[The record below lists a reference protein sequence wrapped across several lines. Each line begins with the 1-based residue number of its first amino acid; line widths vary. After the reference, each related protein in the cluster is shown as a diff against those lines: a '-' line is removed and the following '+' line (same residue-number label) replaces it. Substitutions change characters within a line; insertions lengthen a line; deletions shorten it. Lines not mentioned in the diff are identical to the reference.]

1 MKNKI
6 FQLSLLAVFV
16 AATLSACSDSYE
28 YEPASLSTKNASIK
42 ADGKTSLTVVKP
54 SDKTFNILVQRIDS
68 TQAEEVKLESSNS
81 KFSVP
86 ATVSFAANEGT
97 KKVTVTYNVAGG
109 STESATIS
117 VAADQAYEYRTTSLV
132 YQVNRLNVVGTQSIT
147 YKSKLGGFTLTADA
161 YKLDDGTYFWPANKE
176 GFDYDVKFKVDNG
189 SVIIPGQRAIIHPK
203 YGDVYICGNAKGDA
217 ALTADGISGSGVAGT
232 MDATTHVASLKVYH
246 AVPGL
251 GAFGNMPDVLK
262 FN

>member
-1 MKNKI
+1 M
-6 FQLSLLAVFV
+6 SLLVAFA

-28 YEPASLSTKNASIK
+28 YEGASLSTKNAAIK
-42 ADGKTSLTVVKP
+42 ADGKTSLTVVNP
-54 SDKTFNILVQRIDS
+54 SENSIDS
-68 TQAEEVKLESSNS
+68 TQAGEVKLESSNS

-117 VAADQAYEYRTTSLV
+117 VAADQAYEYRVTSLV
-132 YQVNRLNVVGTQSIT
+132 YQVSRLNVVGVQNIT
-147 YKSKLGGFTLTADA
+147 YKSALGGFVLTTDA
-161 YKLDDGTYFWPANKE
+161 YKLADGTYFLPANKN
-176 GFDYDVKFKVDNG
+176 GFDYDVEFKVTNG
-189 SVIIPGQRAIIHPK
+189 SVIIPGQRAMIHPR
-203 YGDVYICGNAKGDA
+203 YGDIYICGNANGDA

-246 AVPGL
+246 AVPGT
-251 GAFGNMPDVLK
+251 GAFGNRADVLK

>member
-1 MKNKI
+1 M
-6 FQLSLLAVFV
+6 SLLVAFA

-28 YEPASLSTKNASIK
+28 YEGASLSTKNAAIK
-42 ADGKTSLTVVKP
+42 ADGKTSLTVVNP
-54 SDKTFNILVQRIDS
+54 SENSFDIVVQRIDS
-68 TQAEEVKLESSNS
+68 TQAGDVKLESSNS

-117 VAADQAYEYRTTSLV
+117 VAADQAYEYRVTSLV
-132 YQVNRLNVVGTQSIT
+132 YQVSRLNVVSVQNIT
-147 YKSKLGGFTLTADA
+147 YKSVLGGFVLTTDA
-161 YKLDDGTYFWPANKE
+161 YKLADGTYFLPANKN
-176 GFDYDVKFKVDNG
+176 GFDYDVEFKVDNG
-189 SVIIPGQRAIIHPK
+189 SVIIPGQRAMIHPR
-203 YGDVYICGNAKGDA
+203 YGDIYICGNANGDA

-246 AVPGL
+246 AVPGT
-251 GAFGNMPDVLK
+251 GAFGNRADVLK